1 MSDIR
6 TGTQFTYLLVSFL
19 SMASVEVS
27 KLSQAEREEL
37 LCSYAALILH
47 DEKADITAD
56 NINKLVK
63 AAGGEVEPYWPTLF
77 ARALKSVQIGD
88 LLKNASAAPAAAPA
102 AAGAGSA
109 SPKKGAASPKKA
121 AKKEE
126 EEEAGDMGFS
136 LFD

>member
-1 MSDIR
+1 
-6 TGTQFTYLLVSFL
+6 
-19 SMASVEVS
+19 MASVEVS

-47 DEKADITAD
+47 DEKADIAAD

-63 AAGGEVEPYWPTLF
+63 AAGGEVEAYWPTLF

-102 AAGAGSA
+102 GAGSA
-109 SPKKGAASPKKA
+109 SPKKGSASPKKE

>member
-1 MSDIR
+1 MIKSCEYIL
-6 TGTQFTYLLVSFL
+6 YLVSFH

-63 AAGGEVEPYWPTLF
+63 AAGGEVEAYWPTLF

-102 AAGAGSA
+102 AAAAGSA
-109 SPKKGAASPKKA
+109 SPKKGAASPKKE

>member
-1 MSDIR
+1 VSDIR

>member
-1 MSDIR
+1 
-6 TGTQFTYLLVSFL
+6 
-19 SMASVEVS
+19 MASVEVS
-27 KLSQAEREEL
+27 KLSQAERDEL

-63 AAGGEVEPYWPTLF
+63 AAGGEVEAYWPTLF

-102 AAGAGSA
+102 AGAGSA
-109 SPKKGAASPKKA
+109 SPKKGSASPKKE

>member
-1 MSDIR
+1 
-6 TGTQFTYLLVSFL
+6 
-19 SMASVEVS
+19 MASVEVS

-102 AAGAGSA
+102 AAGAAAGSA
-109 SPKKGAASPKKA
+109 SPKKGGASPKKA

>member
-1 MSDIR
+1 
-6 TGTQFTYLLVSFL
+6 
-19 SMASVEVS
+19 MASVEVS

-102 AAGAGSA
+102 AAAAGSA